1 MVDKICNW
9 LMARVRAKMPE
20 VDEERAEVIR
30 YGFELIIGEV
40 PKLIVMFIIALLL
53 GKIKLFLISVAI
65 ICPYRTF
72 SGGIHLKTHIGC
84 FIVTNGLYLGNV
96 YLSQQIVFYNS
107 ITKVILTIAIFFFSV
122 LMILLYAPADTDTV
136 PILRRKDRRKKK
148 IYSIIWMSAVLV
160 LAILI
165 KDRVISNMCLF
176 GIFMQTVTISKL
188 TYKLFNVKLGYLE
201 YKKSL

>member
-84 FIVTNGLYLGNV
+84 FISTNLLYLGNV
-96 YLSQQIVFYNS
+96 YISEIVRFESLGYK
-107 ITKVILTIAIFFFSV
+107 IIFTIIAFVFATI
-122 LMILLYAPADTDTV
+122 MIIANVPADTDTV
-136 PILRRKDRRKKK
+136 PILIKRDRNKKK
-148 IYSIIWMSAVLV
+148 IESFICIV
-160 LAILI
+160 ILMFFEFVI
-165 KDRVISNMCLF
+165 EDRIISNMCVIGVLLQTLTITRMSYKIF
-176 GIFMQTVTISKL
+176 G
-188 TYKLFNVKLGYLE
+188 VKPGYLE
-201 YKKSL
+201 YIKSL

>member
-72 SGGIHLKTHIGC
+72 SGGIHLKTN
-84 FIVTNGLYLGNV
+84 T
-96 YLSQQIVFYNS
+96 
-107 ITKVILTIAIFFFSV
+107 
-122 LMILLYAPADTDTV
+122 LM
-136 PILRRKDRRKKK
+136 
-148 IYSIIWMSAVLV
+148 
-160 LAILI
+160 
-165 KDRVISNMCLF
+165 
-176 GIFMQTVTISKL
+176 
-188 TYKLFNVKLGYLE
+188 
-201 YKKSL
+201 